1 MAMTPQLGRAGSR
14 PWHQTVLAR
23 AAVIGACGLLAAAC
37 GTSAAPATGASGSGA
52 SASGAPSTAASGTT
66 APHAGASGSG
76 SARTVSSSKVALDVT
91 FSQAYGHPARHWTL
105 RCEPAGGNYPDPSG
119 ACARLMK
126 WANIFSPPVGHVM
139 CPMIMTSAQRVTVT
153 GTYFGKRISETI
165 VAGGCQLS
173 RYYELKQV
181 FN

>member
-1 MAMTPQLGRAGSR
+1 
-14 PWHQTVLAR
+14 
-23 AAVIGACGLLAAAC
+23 
-37 GTSAAPATGASGSGA
+37 
-52 SASGAPSTAASGTT
+52 
-66 APHAGASGSG
+66 
-76 SARTVSSSKVALDVT
+76 VALDVT

>member
-1 MAMTPQLGRAGSR
+1 M
-14 PWHQTVLAR
+14 VLAR
-23 AAVIGACGLLAAAC
+23 GAVIGACGLLAAAC
-37 GTSAAPATGASGSGA
+37 GSSAAPTTG
-52 SASGAPSTAASGTT
+52 

-76 SARTVSSSKVALDVT
+76 SATTVSSSKVSLDVT
-91 FSQAYGHPARHWTL
+91 FGQTYGHPAKHWTL

-119 ACARLMK
+119 ACARLIK
-126 WANIFSPPVGHVM
+126 WGNIFSPPVGHVM
-139 CPMIMTSAQRVTVT
+139 CPMIMVGAQRVTVT
-153 GTYFGKRISETI
+153 GTYFGKQISETI

>member
-14 PWHQTVLAR
+14 PWHQMILVR
-23 AAVIGACGLLAAAC
+23 GAVIGACGLLAAAC
-37 GTSAAPATGASGSGA
+37 GSSVAPTASV
-52 SASGAPSTAASGTT
+52 PSTGASGTT

-76 SARTVSSSKVALDVT
+76 SARTVSSSKVSLNVT
-91 FSQAYGHPARHWTL
+91 FSQAYGHPAKHWTL

-119 ACARLMK
+119 ACARLIK
-126 WANIFSPPVGHVM
+126 WGNIFSPPIGHVM
-139 CPMIMTSAQRVTVT
+139 CPMIMTSAQRATVT
-153 GTYFGKRISETI
+153 GTYFGKQISETI

-181 FN
+181 FNFN